1 MLSTSA
7 PASRARCLGV
17 WLGIV
22 LAAASVLLWVLPDL
36 QEAARHL
43 GGTAAGEVPFARWLT
58 WLSAA
63 ALAGCALWA
72 AYVGSVVVLEA
83 LRGPR
88 PAAPPSS
95 HPSARSS
102 TRLGVPAWS
111 RRLVLAACG
120 AALVAG
126 VPGGAHA
133 LPADRPGGS
142 ADDPGAAGAR
152 RSQLHGLP
160 LPERAQAGSVTD
172 LVGGLLLTSA
182 TSQRPAAGPQQQPQ
196 QPQQPASPPAA
207 QARPA
212 DHPPRSHTVTPG
224 ESLWSVAASALAADA
239 APGKSVTAEDV
250 AAYWPR
256 LHAAN
261 RAAIGPDPDL
271 ITPGQR
277 LVLPPPTD
285 QPREDLR

>member
-7 PASRARCLGV
+7 PAPRARCLAV

-22 LAAASVLLWVLPDL
+22 LTAAAVLLWVLPDL

-43 GGTAAGEVPFARWLT
+43 GGTAPGEVAFARWLT

-83 LRGPR
+83 LRGSH
-88 PAAPPSS
+88 PASTAG

-102 TRLGVPAWS
+102 ARLGVPAWS

-133 LPADRPGGS
+133 LPGDRPGGS
-142 ADDPGAAGAR
+142 AGDPGAGTR
-152 RSQLHGLP
+152 PSQLHGLP

-182 TSQRPAAGPQQQPQ
+182 TSQRPAAEPQQQPQ
-196 QPQQPASPPAA
+196 EPPSPSPPAP
-207 QARPA
+207 ARPA
-212 DHPPRSHTVTPG
+212 EHPPRSHTVTPG

-239 APGKSVTAEDV
+239 APGESVTAGAV

-271 ITPGQR
+271 ISPGQR